1 MAVLMQERL
10 HIAFAGHILQMVDIF
25 LLTV

>member
-1 MAVLMQERL
+1 L